1 MNSSNLIEVRK
12 VSYKH
17 RGTQILKGVN
27 FCVNRGDRLAIVGPN
42 GAGKS
47 TLLKLLLGLIRCTS
61 GSVTLGGNDLRMLS
75 RMDIAR
81 SMAYVPQLLQ
91 SEVAFTVREF
101 VAMGRYAHKGDG
113 GDEAIDRALST
124 VSMIGFEHRSVSS
137 LSGGER
143 QRVCIAAALAQGSSI
158 IVFDE
163 PLAHLDPRQKMEVQN
178 VLHRLDPSITQIV
191 VSHDLDWVSKCFT
204 RVVAINEGSVDYEG
218 SVGDFHSKGVAVDLF
233 GDLSL
238 DSLGGER

>member
-1 MNSSNLIEVRK
+1 M
-12 VSYKH
+12 
-17 RGTQILKGVN
+17 T
-27 FCVNRGDRLAIVGPN
+27 
-42 GAGKS
+42 
-47 TLLKLLLGLIRCTS
+47 
-61 GSVTLGGNDLRMLS
+61 
-75 RMDIAR
+75 
-81 SMAYVPQLLQ
+81 
-91 SEVAFTVREF
+91 
-101 VAMGRYAHKGDG
+101 
-113 GDEAIDRALST
+113 
-124 VSMIGFEHRSVSS
+124 GFEYRSVSS

-218 SVGDFHSKGVAVDLF
+218 SVGDFHSKEVAVDLF